1 MASAPL
7 ERSGTA
13 AANPRAVAPA
23 PGARFA
29 LIDWRDCE
37 DALTLAEWDE
47 LAQSVSEPNPF
58 CESWNLLPALGGFA
72 RAGEVELAVLRV
84 DGELCGLMPLARSA
98 GYYGYPIPHVGNWSH
113 DNLFVGSPLVRR
125 GCEELFWR
133 ELLAWADRHP
143 GGALFLHLDRLAE
156 DGPLFG
162 ALARIAADER
172 REWAVVQREERALLQ
187 SDMAPEAYFEA
198 SMSGKKR
205 KELRR
210 QHKRL
215 SEEGALQFERQ
226 ADAEGLDGWI
236 EQFLALEAA
245 GWKGRNH
252 SALADD
258 PRTRTWFAQTLR
270 GAATHGRLERLR
282 LSLDRAPIA
291 MLANFITPP
300 GAFSFKT
307 TFDERFARFSPGVLL
322 QRENLD
328 LLARGDIDWC
338 DSCAAAD
345 HPMIERIWREKRAMV
360 RVNIAIGGRL
370 RRTLFRQMLRA
381 ETARQARRS

>member
-13 AANPRAVAPA
+13 VANPRAVAPA
-23 PGARFA
+23 RGPRFS
-29 LIDWRDCE
+29 LTDWRDCE
-37 DALTLAEWDE
+37 DAPTLAEWSE
-47 LAQSVSEPNPF
+47 LAQSASEPNPF
-58 CESWNLLPALGGFA
+58 CESWNLLPALGGFV

-98 GYYGYPIPHVGNWSH
+98 CYYGYPIPHIGNWSH

-125 GCEELFWR
+125 GCEALFWR

-143 GGALFLHLDRLAE
+143 RGALFLHLDRLAE

-162 ALARIAADER
+162 TLARIAADER

-198 SMSGKKR
+198 AMSGKKR

-215 SEEGALQFERQ
+215 SEEGTLHFERQ

-282 LSLDRAPIA
+282 LSLDGAPIA
-291 MLANFITPP
+291 MLANFIAPP
-300 GAFSFKT
+300 AAFSFKT
-307 TFDERFARFSPGVLL
+307 AFDERFARFSPGVLL

-360 RVNIAIGGRL
+360 RVNLAIGGRL